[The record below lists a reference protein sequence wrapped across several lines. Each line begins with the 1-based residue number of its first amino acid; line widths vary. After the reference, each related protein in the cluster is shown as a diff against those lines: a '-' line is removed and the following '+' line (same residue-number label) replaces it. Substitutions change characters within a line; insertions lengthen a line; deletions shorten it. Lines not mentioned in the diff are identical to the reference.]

1 MRQQLA
7 RLALVPVFS
16 FGLCALGTGPR
27 ALAGEKAAER
37 PRVDAAGDP
46 LPPGAVA
53 RLGSLRLRHGATLMS
68 AAISPDG
75 RRAASTG
82 TDRSAY
88 VWDIPSGRLVRECA
102 PDKQGSHVLKVAFS
116 PDGKRLAVATDP
128 EVLLWDLAAGKVV
141 RRWAQPYQM
150 WSVAF
155 SPDGKVLAW
164 GTGDSKVRLADLDGG
179 EVRELKGHEGRVFG
193 LAFSPDGKR
202 LASGGWEDKAV
213 VLWELASGRVLH
225 KLDGHGGA
233 SSVQFAPGGATLA
246 SCGEDGLIRLWD
258 AASGKERGCL
268 KGHGPFAH
276 NLSFSADGKLL
287 LSSGYDHTVR
297 LWGVEARKEVR
308 TLGRHTGLVYGAALS
323 PDGKTAVSGGDD
335 HRLRVWDVAAGK
347 EVFPAPPLDLVAGSL
362 QFGTDGQSLVGLDAA
377 GKVRRWTTAG
387 KERDPLGT
395 LPGGAVGAP
404 SVLSPDGK
412 TVAMPGPD
420 SVLELWDVVGVQKR
434 LTLKG
439 HKEVAHLLA
448 YSADG
453 RLLASAERGALYL
466 WDVAGGKEL
475 RRFPVEGAAVTT
487 LALSPGGK
495 HLAAGGWGHFN
506 PSPWVRVFETATGK
520 EVLSPERDTPLPGA
534 LAFAPDG
541 RTLAMGLLTRPGALD
556 GEGRCTLWE
565 VASGRARLRL
575 KDAEAGRAVAFS
587 PDGRI
592 LACGSDGGAIR
603 LWDVATGR
611 ERQRLAGHRGRVN
624 RLTFSP
630 DGRLLA
636 SAGDD
641 TTALV
646 WEVSPPEKDGTAERL
661 SAKEVAALWEDLAA
675 EDAAVAGRAVWKL
688 AGAGGDA
695 VAFLRERLAP
705 APRPDAKRID
715 RLIAEL
721 DSDDFQTRQRAT
733 AELEK
738 LGESAASALRRVAAK
753 SPSVEVRRR
762 AEELLARLTAWG
774 PEGLRVLRAVEAL
787 EHAGGPNARRLLK
800 FLAGG
805 APEAWLTVE
814 AEESLARLDRVRPT
828 AP

>member
-1 MRQQLA
+1 
-7 RLALVPVFS
+7 
-16 FGLCALGTGPR
+16 
-27 ALAGEKAAER
+27 
-37 PRVDAAGDP
+37 
-46 LPPGAVA
+46 
-53 RLGSLRLRHGATLMS
+53 MS
-68 AAISPDG
+68 AAIAPDG
-75 RRAASTG
+75 RRAASTD
-82 TDRSAY
+82 TDRSVY
-88 VWDIPSGRLVRECA
+88 VWDIPSGRLVRKCT
-102 PDKQGSHVLKVAFS
+102 PDKQGTHVSVVAFS

-141 RRWAQPYQM
+141 RRWAQPDQM

-164 GTGDSKVRLADLDGG
+164 GTGDSKVRLADLDG
-179 EVRELKGHEGRVFG
+179 EKVRELKGHEGRVFG

-225 KLDGHGGA
+225 KLDGHGGV

-246 SCGEDGLIRLWD
+246 SCGEDGLIHLWD

-268 KGHGPFAH
+268 KGHGPFVR

-287 LSSGYDHTVR
+287 LSAGYDHTVR
-297 LWGVEARKEVR
+297 LWDVEARKEVH
-308 TLGRHTGLVYGAALS
+308 TLGRHAGLVYGAALS

-377 GKVRRWTTAG
+377 GKVRRWTPAG
-387 KERDPLGT
+387 KELDPLGT
-395 LPGGAVGAP
+395 LPGAAGRAP

-412 TVAMPGPD
+412 TVAMPRAD
-420 SVLELWDVVGVQKR
+420 SVLELWDVVGMQKR

-439 HKEVAHLLA
+439 HKEAAHLLA

-466 WDVAGGKEL
+466 WDVARGKEL
-475 RRFPVEGAAVTT
+475 RRFPVEGPRVTT
-487 LALSPGGK
+487 LALSPEGK
-495 HLAAGGWGHFN
+495 HLAAGGWTHI
-506 PSPWVRVFETATGK
+506 STPWVRVFETATGK
-520 EVLSPERDTPLPGA
+520 EAMSPERDTPLPGA
-534 LAFAPDG
+534 VVFSPDG
-541 RTLAMGLLTRPGALD
+541 RTLAMGLQTRPGALD
-556 GEGRCTLWE
+556 GEGRCILWE

-575 KDAEAGRAVAFS
+575 KDAEAGRALAFS

-624 RLTFSP
+624 RLTFAP

-636 SAGDD
+636 SVGDD

-646 WEVSPPEKDGTAERL
+646 WEVGPPEKGGAAKRL
-661 SAKEVAALWEDLAA
+661 SAKELAALWGDLAA
-675 EDAAVAGRAVWKL
+675 EDAAVAGRAVWEL
-688 AGAGGDA
+688 AGAEGGA
-695 VAFLRERLAP
+695 VALLRGRLAP

-721 DSDDFQTRQRAT
+721 DSDDFQTRQRAS

-738 LGESAASALRRVAAK
+738 LGEAAAPALRRVAAN

-787 EHAGGPNARRLLK
+787 EYAGGPDARRLLK

-805 APEAWLTVE
+805 APEARLTVE
-814 AEESLARLDRVRPT
+814 AEESLARLAARGPA